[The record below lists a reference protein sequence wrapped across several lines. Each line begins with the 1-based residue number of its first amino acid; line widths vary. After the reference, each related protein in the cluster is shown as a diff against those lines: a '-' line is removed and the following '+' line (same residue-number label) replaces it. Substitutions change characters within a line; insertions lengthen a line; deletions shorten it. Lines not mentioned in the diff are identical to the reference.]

1 MLSEEFGLNDAIN
14 LHGKEEELV
23 WMGEKA
29 IHFWAKGQQ
38 SKGCPRMH
46 VLVFYKFN
54 NCLTMVKYSFWL
66 TFSLCTLEAKQ
77 MGMEFWKDQAE
88 KVSYN
93 YSSK

>member
-29 IHFWAKGQQ
+29 IHFWAKGKQ
-38 SKGCPRMH
+38 SKD
-46 VLVFYKFN
+46 FYKLN

-66 TFSLCTLEAKQ
+66 TFFLCTPEGKQ

-88 KVSYN
+88 TVPYN